1 YENEED
7 VIIWV
12 NTVGPKSNRQET
24 YEYFQL
30 PYCQGDHVSEHHHE
44 TLGEALL
51 GKHGI
56 GEFWNWHEVFG
67 LFKNNIFALHEKYSE
82 ALLYFL
88 VKVENVTICDK
99 GLTAKDVNLFRYAVS
114 NNYWYQLFLDELPVW
129 GFVGELDANTGDA
142 FLYTHRDFVISYNN
156 DKIIQVRLESGNP
169 VKLFWETRDIP
180 IRFSYSVTWEP
191 TEDSF
196 DSRFDKLLD
205 TEFFEH
211 KIHWFSIFN
220 SFLMVMLLAGF
231 VSVILLRMLKK
242 DYARYDKEEALGD
255 LDHDLGDEYGW
266 KQVHGDVFRAPR
278 SLLLF
283 SALVGY
289 SSANTYQIYGGRN
302 WIKNILVTATLWPGI
317 LSIMT
322 AMINFVAV
330 YYSSSRA
337 IPFTAMLAIFA
348 TWLFLS
354 FPLAFLGAILCRNW
368 ASQPNFP
375 CRVNPIP
382 RPIPEKIWYAE
393 PLVIVALGGVLP
405 FAHWMSFL
413 TCGSTAV
420 YVYLYAIYYFINR
433 TKMYGL
439 FQTTFYFGNT
449 AIICADDEVLDD
461 ILELFGDEENERLS
475 NLQPEPSASN
485 TYAHE
490 EKRPTRTSSQKRKST
505 TPPRRGGYSEEDGEG
520 NERRRDTDEFDSEL
534 YHDEDDRDRLE
545 NLVELDRE
553 RILAERA
560 EKIQHHKDLEAVQL
574 MINLE
579 DVSST
584 RRSSRTK
591 DTKKKGIEELKRRR
605 AQKNQRTK
613 AGSLSPEPGEHVT
626 TGDEDDVF
634 YEDYERGEQN
644 KDDDS
649 DGITVDDIRDIQLTR
664 HQFSD
669 WVYKPF
675 FEKIVTG
682 CFVRLHIG
690 LQNGK
695 QIYRVCE
702 IVGVEVPERVQP
714 YLIDANDKVKTNKV
728 LRLKHADA
736 VKSWQMNIISN
747 GKFEQS
753 EFDRWTVTMK
763 IKKLDL
769 PTKEAITKKKEQI
782 KAADDYILSE
792 QDVDIMIKQKQ
803 TLRGGVEPVNLLT
816 EKTNLVTQKNLAVAQ
831 GNKTDA
837 QNYATRLAEID
848 RMISETSRSPK
859 QDSKSIKASINDSPT
874 SKTNG
879 DRTEQFEKA
888 KRSSLTRYE
897 AMINDVQIDLL
908 LPPDPEYEKMRD
920 QTEEYYEARYSEFNV
935 EHSLELIRKIVKQ
948 SSQTQQQPDVPQQ
961 QQPQLPPREE
971 SKSIQHYTAQP
982 PHSSWNSD
990 SAIPSLKDL
999 HYEI

>member
-1 YENEED
+1 NE
-7 VIIWV
+7 
-12 NTVGPKSNRQET
+12 
-24 YEYFQL
+24 
-30 PYCQGDHVSEHHHE
+30 
-44 TLGEALL
+44 
-51 GKHGI
+51 
-56 GEFWNWHEVFG
+56 
-67 LFKNNIFALHEKYSE
+67 
-82 ALLYFL
+82 
-88 VKVENVTICDK
+88 ENVTICDK

-129 GFVGELDANTGDA
+129 GFVGEFDANTGDA
-142 FLYTHRDFVISYNN
+142 YLYTHRDFVISYNH
-156 DKIIQVRLESGNP
+156 DKIIQVKLESGNP
-169 VKLFWETRDIP
+169 VKLYWETRDIP
-180 IRFSYSVTWEP
+180 VRFSYSVRWEP

-211 KIHWFSIFN
+211 
-220 SFLMVMLLAGF
+220 
-231 VSVILLRMLKK
+231 K

-283 SALVGY
+283 SSLVGTGHQLMWLTLVMILRATILTASIFFYILTSAIAGY

-317 LSIMT
+317 ISVMT

-337 IPFTAMLAIFA
+337 IPFTAMLVISAI
-348 TWLFLS
+348 WMFLA
-354 FPLAFLGAILCRNW
+354 FPLTFLGAILCRNW

-405 FAHWMSFL
+405 HWMSFL

-420 YVYLYAIYYFINR
+420 YVYLYAVYYFINR

-439 FQTTFYFGNT
+439 FQTSFYFGNT
-449 AIICADDEVLDD
+449 AIICAGLFIMLGSVGYFAADKFYLEIAAFLWPTFVMYVDLIDSVDLKVLRGHLGSISILNIDEVLDE
-461 ILELFGDEENERLS
+461 ILELFGDEENERLNS
-475 NLQPEPSASN
+475 LQPEPSSSN
-485 TYAHE
+485 EYAQ
-490 EKRPTRTSSQKRKST
+490 EKRSSRTSNQKRKST
-505 TPPRRGGYSEEDGEG
+505 TSPRRGGYSEEDGEG

-574 MINLE
+574 MINSE
-579 DVSST
+579 DGGTT

-591 DTKKKGIEELKRRR
+591 DSRKRGDFEELRRRR
-605 AQKNQRTK
+605 AQKNQSQRTR
-613 AGSLSPEPGEHVT
+613 AGSQSPEPGEHIT
-626 TGDEDDVF
+626 TGDEDDMF
-634 YEDYERGEQN
+634 YEEDESGERN

-649 DGITVDDIRDIQLTR
+649 EDITLDDIRDIQLTR

-675 FEKIVTG
+675 FEKIVVG

-690 LQNGK
+690 LQN
-695 QIYRVCE
+695 
-702 IVGVEVPERVQP
+702 GVEVPERVQP

-763 IKKLDL
+763 IKKFDL
-769 PTKEAITKKKEQI
+769 PTKEAIMKKKEQI
-782 KAADDYILSE
+782 KSADEYILSE

-803 TLRGGVEPVNLLT
+803 TLRGGVEPINLLT
-816 EKTNLVTQKNLAVAQ
+816 EKTTLVTQKNLAIAQ
-831 GNKTDA
+831 GNAKEA
-837 QNYATRLAEID
+837 QNYASRLAEID
-848 RMISETSRSPK
+848 RILSETSRSQK
-859 QDSKSIKASINDSPT
+859 QDTWARVNERNRLKNLEDSRRAEEEARKSRKEFIPRKSIKTSVTDSPT
-874 SKTNG
+874 SKSNG
-879 DRTEQFEKA
+879 VRAEQFEKA
-888 KRSSLTRYE
+888 KKSSLTPYE
-897 AMINDVQIDLL
+897 ALINEVQCNLYLPSLNRTQDQPEID
-908 LPPDPEYEKMRD
+908 YE
-920 QTEEYYEARYSEFNV
+920 QRYLSFTV
-935 EHSLELIRKIVKQ
+935 EQSLELIRKIVKQ
-948 SSQTQQQPDVPQQ
+948 SSQAQQQSDVPQQ

-971 SKSIQHYTAQP
+971 SKSIQHYATQQ

-990 SAIPSLKDL
+990 GAIPSLKDL